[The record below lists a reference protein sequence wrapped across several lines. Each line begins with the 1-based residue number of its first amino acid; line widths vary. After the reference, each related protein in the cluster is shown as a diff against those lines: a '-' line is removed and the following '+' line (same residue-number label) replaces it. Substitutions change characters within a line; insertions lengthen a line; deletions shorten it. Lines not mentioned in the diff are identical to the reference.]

1 MTSLADTK
9 TSPADAPGRIPPTSP
24 SRSDPTAPPL
34 VRFEAV
40 SKSFSGVSAVAALSL
55 DIFQGEFFAL
65 LGPSGCGK
73 TTLLRLLAGLE
84 MPDEG
89 RVLLEGHDLASVPPH
104 RRAVNMMFQS
114 YALFPHLDVER
125 NVAFG
130 LKQDG
135 LPKQEIAARV
145 ADMLALV
152 KLEGFE
158 RRKPHQLSGGQRQ
171 RVALARALVK
181 RPRVLLLDEPMAALD
196 KKLRGET
203 QFELMHLR
211 QKLGLTFLIV
221 THDQEEAMTVADRIG
236 VMDQGRLI
244 QVATPPEIYEQPNS
258 RWVADF
264 IGDVNLIEG
273 RVVETG
279 AGTSTIMSQ
288 NAGELRAAAATAAR
302 PGDTVWV
309 AVRPEKVRIAH
320 EPPAGAR
327 ANCVAGQVWDIGYL
341 GDVSIY
347 KVRLDNGHV
356 MKAAAAN
363 MTRLIERPF
372 GWNERVWLS
381 WAPDAG
387 VVLAR

>member
-1 MTSLADTK
+1 MTSVADIEN
-9 TSPADAPGRIPPTSP
+9 SPATRQGAVPASP
-24 SRSDPTAPPL
+24 SRSDPSAPPL

-40 SKSFSGVSAVAALSL
+40 SKRFSGVSAVAALSL
-55 DIFQGEFFAL
+55 DIFEGEFFAL

-89 RVLLEGHDLASVPPH
+89 RVLLDGSDLASVPPH
-104 RRAVNMMFQS
+104 RRAVNMMFQN

-135 LPKQEIAARV
+135 LPKPEIAARV

-158 RRKPHQLSGGQRQ
+158 RREPHQLSGGQRQ

-181 RPRVLLLDEPMAALD
+181 RPRVLLLDEPLAALD

-236 VMDQGRLI
+236 VMDQGRLV
-244 QVATPPEIYEQPNS
+244 QVATPPVIYEQPNS

-273 RVVETG
+273 RVVEVAPGG
-279 AGTSTIMSQ
+279 ATITSR
-288 NAGELRAAAATAAR
+288 NVGRLLAAAATDAA
-302 PGDTVWV
+302 PGATVWV
-309 AVRPEKVRIAH
+309 AVRPEKVRISH
-320 EPPAGAR
+320 EPPAAAA
-327 ANCVAGQVWDIGYL
+327 ANCIAGQVWDIGYL

-347 KVRLDNGHV
+347 KVRLDDGLI

-372 GWNERVWLS
+372 GRGERVWLS

>member
-1 MTSLADTK
+1 MTSVDADIRNE
-9 TSPADAPGRIPPTSP
+9 PARRQGAPRAAPGGHP
-24 SRSDPTAPPL
+24 AGPPL

-40 SKSFSGVSAVAALSL
+40 SKRFSGVSAVAALSL

-89 RVLLEGHDLASVPPH
+89 RVLLDGHDLAAVPPH
-104 RRAVNMMFQS
+104 RRAVNMMFQN
-114 YALFPHLDVER
+114 YALFPHLDVGR

-135 LPKQEIAARV
+135 LPKGEIAARV
-145 ADMLALV
+145 ERMLALV
-152 KLEGFE
+152 KLEGYQ

-181 RPRVLLLDEPMAALD
+181 RPRVLLLDEPLAALD

-211 QKLGLTFLIV
+211 RELDLTFLIV

-236 VMDQGRLI
+236 VMDQGRLV
-244 QVATPPEIYEQPNS
+244 QVASPPEIYERPNS

-273 RVVETG
+273 RLVE
-279 AGTSTIMSQ
+279 AGESSSTIMSAP
-288 NAGELRAAAATAAR
+288 AGKLHAAGVADAR

-309 AVRPEKVRIAH
+309 AVRPEKVRISHAA
-320 EPPAGAR
+320 PAAA
-327 ANCVAGQVWDIGYL
+327 ANCVAGHVWDIGYL
-341 GDVSIY
+341 GDLSVY
-347 KVRLDNGHV
+347 KVRLDNGFV

-372 GWNERVWLS
+372 GWDERVWLS

-387 VVLAR
+387 VVLVR

>member
-1 MTSLADTK
+1 MPEPRTPSASSLV
-9 TSPADAPGRIPPTSP
+9 
-24 SRSDPTAPPL
+24 SRARRLESAAPPL

-40 SKSFSGVSAVAALSL
+40 SKSFAGVSAVEGLSL
-55 DIFQGEFFAL
+55 DIFPGEFFAL

-84 MPDEG
+84 TLDAG
-89 RVLLEGHDLASVPPH
+89 RILVDGRDLAAVPPH
-104 RRAVNMMFQS
+104 RRPVNMMFQS

-135 LPKQEIAARV
+135 LPKAEIAARV

-152 KLEGFE
+152 KLEGYE

-181 RPRVLLLDEPMAALD
+181 RPRALLLDEPLAALD

-211 QKLGLTFLIV
+211 QKLGLTFMIV

-236 VMDQGRLI
+236 VMDRGRLV

-264 IGDVNLIEG
+264 IGEVNLIEG
-273 RVVETG
+273 RVAEMG
-279 AGTSTIMSQ
+279 ARATTVTSEHV
-288 NAGELRAAAATAAR
+288 GKLEAAPVSEAR
-302 PGDTVWV
+302 PGATVWV
-309 AVRPEKVRIAH
+309 ALRPEKVRISHAQ
-320 EPPAGAR
+320 PVDAG
-327 ANCVAGQVWDIGYL
+327 ANCVGGVVWDIGYL
-341 GDVSIY
+341 GDVSVY
-347 KVRLDNGHV
+347 KVRLDTGFV
-356 MKAAAAN
+356 VKAAAPNLA
-363 MTRLIERPF
+363 RLIERPF
-372 GWNERVWLS
+372 SFGERVWLS
-381 WAPDAG
+381 WAGDAG
-387 VVLAR
+387 VVLTR